1 MLNNLNHI
9 RKQSNAQSYISNEFE
24 TLEREEEE
32 IDKEADRLEKRLRKV
47 MEAGMLEYIFYFILL
62 SHYFLRRKQA

>member
-47 MEAGMLEYIFYFILL
+47 MEAGMLEYIFCFILL
-62 SHYFLRRKQA
+62 FDHFLRRK